1 MSFRLPA
8 RGTAAAAARL
18 AALLAALLGLLP
30 AGALQAQEADPPD
43 ANPADE
49 LDLIVRVVHADPPTG
64 TLEISLFASAERFL
78 KEPFL
83 QTSGPVNE
91 DGTYLARFGKLP
103 PGEYAVVVVHDE
115 NDNGKLDTGF
125 LGFGGESYAY
135 SNDAKPLF
143 GRPGFDEVKFA
154 VTADTHVEITLQ

>member
-1 MSFRLPA
+1 MPVTHSVR
-8 RGTAAAAARL
+8 
-18 AALLAALLGLLP
+18 LLAASVTLGTLLAILP
-30 AGALQAQEADPPD
+30 GSAPRAEEAPQSVD
-43 ANPADE
+43 AASDD
-49 LDLIVRVVHADPPTG
+49 LDLIVRVVDADPPTG
-64 TLEISLFASAERFL
+64 TLEISLFANEDQFL
-78 KEPFL
+78 KEPYL

-91 DGTYLARFGKLP
+91 NGTYLARFGKLP

-135 SNDAKPLF
+135 SNDARPLF

-154 VTADTHVEITLQ
+154 VTADTRIEITLE

>member
-1 MSFRLPA
+1 MPVTHSVR
-8 RGTAAAAARL
+8 
-18 AALLAALLGLLP
+18 LLAASVTLATLLAILP
-30 AGALQAQEADPPD
+30 GSAPRAEEAPQSVD
-43 ANPADE
+43 AASDD
-49 LDLIVRVVHADPPTG
+49 LDLIVRVVDADPPTG
-64 TLEISLFASAERFL
+64 TLEISLFANEDQFL
-78 KEPFL
+78 KEPYL

-91 DGTYLARFGKLP
+91 NGTYLARFGKLP

-135 SNDAKPLF
+135 SNDARPLF

-154 VTADTHVEITLQ
+154 VTADTRIEITLE

>member
-1 MSFRLPA
+1 MSLPFQVRPLA
-8 RGTAAAAARL
+8 VAFTL
-18 AALLAALLGLLP
+18 AALLAALPGP
-30 AGALQAQEADPPD
+30 APLAQTAADD
-43 ANPADE
+43 SSDD

-64 TLEISLFASAERFL
+64 TLEISLFATEDLFL

-83 QTSGPVNE
+83 QTSGPVND

-143 GRPGFDEVKFA
+143 GRPGFDEAKFA
-154 VTADTHVEITLQ
+154 ITADTRIEITLE

>member
-1 MSFRLPA
+1 MSFPLPV
-8 RGTAAAAARL
+8 RPLAAAVTL
-18 AALLAALLGLLP
+18 AAVLAVLP
-30 AGALQAQEADPPD
+30 GRAPRAQQAAEPVDG
-43 ANPADE
+43 PAE
-49 LDLIVRVVHADPPTG
+49 HLDLIVRVVDADPPTG
-64 TLEISLFASAERFL
+64 TLEISLFATADLFL

-83 QTSGPVNE
+83 QTSGPVND

-115 NDNGKLDTGF
+115 NDNGKLDAGF

-135 SNDAKPLF
+135 SNDARPLF

-154 VTADTHVEITLQ
+154 VTADTRIEITLE

>member
-1 MSFRLPA
+1 
-8 RGTAAAAARL
+8 
-18 AALLAALLGLLP
+18 
-30 AGALQAQEADPPD
+30 
-43 ANPADE
+43 
-49 LDLIVRVVHADPPTG
+49 
-64 TLEISLFASAERFL
+64 
-78 KEPFL
+78 
-83 QTSGPVNE
+83 VNE